1 MLWKKVRYFYHPSKV
16 FSLCAD
22 KRVQRL
28 HWINSLLSVH
38 RKYFKRIDMSESLY
52 STAEVAR
59 LFEINRVTI
68 YRWVQE
74 GVVKA
79 YKVGKHLKIPA
90 SEVERLWKEFGFPG
104 VSYIHVSDVSRKNR
118 SSDSMSN
125 EVKDE
130 HQKKMLMTV
139 GIGEDDLKYI
149 REIFAGMKLAEEYRL
164 TTYMDTLEA
173 ALAIGKEK
181 PDLLLI
187 KVMKLE
193 GNGVEFARKIRSIH
207 SDIKIIFMSDSAINR
222 DEKGEV
228 GSLENVSITVG
239 RKRLHREIVKTLGLH
254 DRS

>member
-104 VSYIHVSDVSRKNR
+104 ASYIHVSDAFRKNR

-239 RKRLHREIVKTLGLH
+239 RKRLHREIIKNLGLH
-254 DRS
+254 DRN